1 METLVIII
9 IVQAF
14 IFGAFS
20 SFIAKE
26 KNRDQA
32 GWFFLGFFFSF
43 IALLALIAVPK
54 LDMPKEH
61 AQPIVPAIPPSP
73 PVSEATKHRRLFFIF
88 IGIVLLFVVAYLLK
102 FYN

>member
-1 METLVIII
+1 MEILWLII

-54 LDMPKEH
+54 LDNPKEQ
-61 AQPIVPAIPPSP
+61 AQPIVSAIPPSP
-73 PVSEATKHRRLFFIF
+73 PVSTKTKLLRLLFIF
-88 IGIVLLFVVAYLLK
+88 IGIILLFVFALLLK
-102 FYN
+102 K

>member
-1 METLVIII
+1 METFILI
-9 IVQAF
+9 IVIQAF

-20 SFIAKE
+20 GFIAKE

-54 LDMPKEH
+54 LEKLKVQP
-61 AQPIVPAIPPSP
+61 QPIIPAVPLSP
-73 PVSEATKHRRLFFIF
+73 PVSNKTKMQRLLFIF
-88 IGIVLLFVVAYLLK
+88 IGIILLFIVALLLK
-102 FYN
+102 K

>member
-1 METLVIII
+1 METIVIVI

-20 SFIAKE
+20 NFIAKE

-43 IALLALIAVPK
+43 IAMLALIAVPK
-54 LDMPKEH
+54 LEK
-61 AQPIVPAIPPSP
+61 PINTPQIKISSIPPPP
-73 PVSEATKHRRLFFIF
+73 PVPTKAKVIRFFFIF
-88 IGIVLLFVVAYLLK
+88 IGIILLIIISFLLK
-102 FYN
+102 K